1 MCRTGGRLVTVLVV
15 LLMAC
20 TGCATPISRVLDSA
34 AGARFET
41 VPDLARALRERL
53 LADRTIRFTYDVV
66 SYPTDGEFDTSN
78 YSGDGEYTVDPAGTN
93 SRHRNPQQRNR
104 RAIEL
109 VAVGSTVWIF
119 GTDDGTAR
127 GPWRSQPPNRIV
139 GRFLELRHSIW
150 LTQLDAI
157 SEAFALRGVSEA
169 QRGGR
174 SVVEYR
180 LATTSRN
187 SFSLTALHL
196 GLPPG
201 AGRSG
206 RVFVQRHRGRR
217 RPAGRC
223 PVLRRRRQPWPERR
237 VRVFRMGRA
246 GRRDRS
252 ATRGSGGLTVRQGA
266 RVAPHESS
274 RRAESCGR
282 QSAARHRSPAPSDV
296 MFAQRGRHPQQ
307 LASPI
312 EPAPEPIG
320 GQLPAED
327 RSGAPRP
334 STDDEAVQ
342 CNAAV
347 SRPSPHL

>member
-196 GLPPG
+196 GLPPE
-201 AGRSG
+201 
-206 RVFVQRHRGRR
+206 
-217 RPAGRC
+217 
-223 PVLRRRRQPWPERR
+223 PVDQVEYSFN
-237 VRVFRMGRA
+237 V
-246 GRRDRS
+246 
-252 ATRGSGGLTVRQGA
+252 TVDADARLVGA
-266 RVAPHESS
+266 RFSAGDASRGLNVAYEFSGWGEPV
-274 RRAESCGR
+274 AEIVPP
-282 QSAARHRSPAPSDV
+282 PADLV
-296 MFAQRGRHPQQ
+296 
-307 LASPI
+307 
-312 EPAPEPIG
+312 
-320 GQLPAED
+320 D
-327 RSGAPRP
+327 
-334 STDDEAVQ
+334 
-342 CNAAV
+342 
-347 SRPSPHL
+347 